1 MASIVLISAT
11 SRSSG
16 IQAFEANHLVS
27 SYLWFSPLPFRWQ
40 QFECEKLEF
49 PGIYK
54 SIIKLANHPSLLQPN
69 LPLSAS
75 HFKNSESASQKS
87 GTELPIPC
95 QVCGDRKQSSIKEDD
110 SRPHDRFIE
119 QSICW
124 MQLRNL
130 EFPEN
135 CPKWWYYYML
145 QVVKLHKT
153 GMDRS
158 WLVQVLNPWGFLEFY
173 RWFLNKKWWN
183 RLWDIMM
190 ENWKTGIDRS
200 CQELLNQFGF
210 LEFYSWFLDL
220 ITLVWIKNLLGN
232 QRGERRNKNCLQK
245 VPKMSSSQDII
256 RCP

>member
-54 SIIKLANHPSLLQPN
+54 SIIKLANHPTLLQPN
-69 LPLSAS
+69 LLHSLSS
-75 HFKNSESASQKS
+75 RFKHSESASQKS
-87 GTELPIPC
+87 GTESPIPC
-95 QVCGDRKQSSIKEDD
+95 QVCGDRKQSSIKKDD

-119 QSICW
+119 QSIRG

-135 CPKWWYYYML
+135 CPKW
-145 QVVKLHKT
+145 
-153 GMDRS
+153 
-158 WLVQVLNPWGFLEFY
+158 
-173 RWFLNKKWWN
+173 
-183 RLWDIMM
+183 
-190 ENWKTGIDRS
+190 
-200 CQELLNQFGF
+200 
-210 LEFYSWFLDL
+210 
-220 ITLVWIKNLLGN
+220 
-232 QRGERRNKNCLQK
+232 
-245 VPKMSSSQDII
+245 
-256 RCP
+256 